1 MIHVCPECGYN
12 EVIDCEEAMRKER
25 EIISR
30 CMYFIQTYASDN
42 PVWNH
47 PELGEQDPSGVHAL
61 LADMTAVLT
70 TESASEPK
78 LEEHD
83 LYVYDD
89 AKPLPEPRTCETCAC
104 EKEG

>member
-12 EVIDCEEAMRKER
+12 DVIEDIEEAARTER
-25 EIISR
+25 EVISR

-61 LADMTAVLT
+61 LADMTAILT
-70 TESASEPK
+70 PESASEPSCK
-78 LEEHD
+78 
-83 LYVYDD
+83 
-89 AKPLPEPRTCETCAC
+89 K
-104 EKEG
+104 